1 MKNLFV
7 ILAALLPLLLV
18 SCNAVTRQDAA
29 GRLLWETGP
38 AAAMQADAALRA
50 QLEAIVEPNVYITRI
65 ERRGA
70 WALAAVVET
79 QPSEEAAPPQFYTV
93 RTFRRSEAGEWE
105 QFPTELAAWGEQRT
119 LAVDG
124 LKIEY
129 RAFDEPYVRA
139 IAPRIELILPK
150 MAADFGLDLPDGE
163 VYTLRV
169 TPIAD
174 AGEPQFS
181 DDSLSLAVPSP
192 LSPGFPL
199 GIAQSPEEFLLGYTT
214 DALGHTL
221 LNRAFGAGAKEPSR
235 LSLAHSAVQWAVH
248 EALGRDF
255 PRHYVLQI
263 GDTPT
268 PLASLLDPTN
278 FNVDG
283 SRTAERDLFLRFAIA
298 TYGREIVPPY
308 LRAIFASNSAEDLV
322 RRAFDQDIAE
332 IEGQWHQWL
341 EHRLRVERP

>member
-1 MKNLFV
+1 
-7 ILAALLPLLLV
+7 LA
-18 SCNAVTRQDAA
+18 SCNAVTRLDAA
-29 GRLLWETGP
+29 ERSVREDGP
-38 AAAMQADAALRA
+38 AAATQVEATLRVE
-50 QLEAIVEPNVYITRI
+50 LEAVVEPNVYFTRI

-79 QPSEEAAPPQFYTV
+79 PPNEEAASAQYYTA
-93 RTFRRSEAGEWE
+93 RTFRSSVAGEWK
-105 QFPTELAAWGEQRT
+105 QVPAELAAWGEQRT

-150 MAADFGLDLPDGE
+150 MAADFGLDSAYGE

-169 TPIAD
+169 NPIAA
-174 AGEPQFS
+174 AGEWQFS
-181 DDSLSLAVPSP
+181 DDSLVLAVPSP
-192 LSPGFPL
+192 LSPGFHL
-199 GIAQSPEEFLLGYTT
+199 GTTQSPEEFLLGYTT
-214 DALGHTL
+214 DMLGHAL
-221 LNRAFGAGAKEPSR
+221 LNRAFGAGAQEPSR

-248 EALGRDF
+248 EAVGRDF
-255 PRHYVLQI
+255 VRGYVLQI

-298 TYGREIVPPY
+298 TYGCEIVPPY

-332 IEGQWHQWL
+332 IEEQWHEWL
-341 EHRLRVERP
+341 EHRLRVEQP